1 MAEETS
7 SRTASE
13 PWPGYGKLSAD
24 ERHAELDKLFADA
37 KEHRD
42 KSYAL
47 LLTSAVA
54 NYEMVHELQPGE
66 THAEP
71 VAVKA
76 RDLHRDAGSWIG
88 S

>member
-7 SRTASE
+7 SRTARE
-13 PWPGYGKLSAD
+13 PWPGYGKLGEA
-24 ERHAELDKLFADA
+24 ERHAELEKKFADA
-37 KEHRD
+37 KEHQD

-47 LLTSAVA
+47 LLTAAVA
-54 NYEMVHELQPGE
+54 NYELVHELQPKE
-66 THAEP
+66 RHAEP

-76 RDLHRDAGSWIG
+76 RDLHELAGSWIG